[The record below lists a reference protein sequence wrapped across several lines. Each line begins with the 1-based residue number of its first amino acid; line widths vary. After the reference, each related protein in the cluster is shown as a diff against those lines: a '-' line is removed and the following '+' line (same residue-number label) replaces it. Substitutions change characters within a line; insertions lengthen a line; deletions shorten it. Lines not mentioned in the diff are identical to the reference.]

1 MNVLGVPEAPHS
13 VVLQSIT
20 AISVTLSW
28 LPGRSGGSTQTF
40 TVYYRKDGESKIL
53 YQHGIE
59 AIEEDELITYKV
71 SGLDPQTKYNFKVQ
85 ATNSCG
91 ESIFSLEVPSYTL
104 GISKVFIPLNFKI
117 SDRPIS

>member
-20 AISVTLSW
+20 AISVILSW
-28 LPGRSGGSTQTF
+28 LPGRSGGSAQTF

-53 YQHGIE
+53 YQDEIE

-71 SGLDPQTKYNFKVQ
+71 SGLDPQTKYYFKVQ
-85 ATNSCG
+85 ATNSWG
-91 ESIFSLEVPSYTL
+91 ESISSLEVPSYTL

-117 SDRPIS
+117 SETPIS